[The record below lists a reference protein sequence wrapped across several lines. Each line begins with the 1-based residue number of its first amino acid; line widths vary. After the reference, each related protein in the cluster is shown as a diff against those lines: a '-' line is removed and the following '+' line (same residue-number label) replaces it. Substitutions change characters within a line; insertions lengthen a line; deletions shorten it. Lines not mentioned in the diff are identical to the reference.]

1 MKIIRINALW
11 CPACLISK
19 NAWKEIEKK
28 YPNLEYIDYDYDM
41 DENIVQKYNVKDIL
55 PVVIVMQ
62 NEKELKRI
70 IGEKNKQ
77 ELLNEL
83 KDVLWKKYTIY

>member
-1 MKIIRINALW
+1 MKIIRINELW

-19 NAWKEIEKK
+19 NAWKEIEKM

-55 PVVIVMQ
+55 PVVIVMH

-83 KDVLWKKYTIY
+83 KDVL